1 MAITAKEGITREN
14 GIPFVELSGVSFF
27 NAEMTFECGQC
38 FRFDKSPSGGYE
50 GVAYG
55 RALRVLQPADDH
67 IILYGSTLSDY
78 ETVWRSFLSLDE
90 DYESIQK
97 DICERFGRY
106 GDTIYEAVRCAS
118 GIRILRQEPWE
129 ALCSFILSQN
139 NNIPRIKKII
149 STLCRTLG
157 KSFSALGGTYHKFPT
172 AKAIA
177 DAGPAGL
184 VPCRMGFRAR
194 YLIDAAEKC
203 QSGEIQ
209 LDTLKGADTEE
220 AEAALTAICG
230 VGKKV
235 AACTMLYGLHK
246 TEAFPVDVWIRRVLD
261 KYYPDGLDLATL
273 GSYAGIA
280 QQYLF
285 YYEREKS
292 SQVREKK
299 RA

>member
-1 MAITAKEGITREN
+1 MAITAKEGLTREN

-177 DAGPAGL
+177 DAGPRDLFPAGWA
-184 VPCRMGFRAR
+184 FAR
-194 YLIDAAEKC
+194 DILSTRRKKC

-235 AACTMLYGLHK
+235 AACTMSTVCTKPKRFRWTCGYGVCSTNIIRTGSILPRS
-246 TEAFPVDVWIRRVLD
+246 EAMPAL
-261 KYYPDGLDLATL
+261 L
-273 GSYAGIA
+273 
-280 QQYLF
+280 
-285 YYEREKS
+285 S
-292 SQVREKK
+292 SIFSITNGKNHHR
-299 RA
+299 